1 MTPYHRLIAHWDTL
15 LSVTRSRW
23 DRYVFLKG
31 IRPKGEVRVGET
43 EAKELFGRV
52 CEVLKR
58 ILGGP
63 SLPPKMVFFP
73 AISRMKKK
81 LVCLSLGLGTVIVA
95 LSLVVV
101 YMVKIGVL
109 SVTEGYYCALPL
121 LFVAPFPWTMYRR
134 IREYMDQGSYYLSPN
149 EVVIYDIYR
158 SRFLSYCTH
167 EVASYLL
174 EHEGPSWEFYKE
186 GWARGVQYNVA
197 EDLLR
202 EGGEGVPFSSLQLM
216 LGELRLAL
224 EWLSRHGK
232 RKLPAWVKA
241 LPGPHSPSWWKGLLG
256 MNRVPTP
263 DVVSQALSTAYF
275 QVLEE
280 EEGAGV
286 YREYLEGKADERW
299 PFVSANP
306 QDWEEIGD

>member
-1 MTPYHRLIAHWDTL
+1 MTPYRRLIAHWDAL
-15 LSVTRSRW
+15 LTVTRSRW
-23 DRYVFLKG
+23 DRYLFLRG
-31 IRPKGEVRVGET
+31 IRPNDEVRVGEA
-43 EAKELFGRV
+43 EAKELFERV
-52 CEVLKR
+52 CEALKR
-58 ILGGP
+58 RLGGP
-63 SLPPKMVFFP
+63 SLPPRMVFSP
-73 AISRMKKK
+73 VISRMKRK
-81 LVCLSLGLGTVIVA
+81 LVCLSLGLGTVIGA

-134 IREYMDQGSYYLSPN
+134 VREYMEQGSYYLSP
-149 EVVIYDIYR
+149 ESVVIYDIYK
-158 SRFLSYCTH
+158 SRFLSYCIH

-174 EHEGPSWEFYKE
+174 DHEGPSWEFYRE
-186 GWARGVQYNVA
+186 GWARGVQYRVA

-202 EGGEGVPFSSLQLM
+202 EGEEGVPFSSLQLM

-224 EWLSRHGK
+224 EWLSRKGEK
-232 RKLPAWVKA
+232 ELPSWVKA

-256 MNRVPTP
+256 MNRDP
-263 DVVSQALSTAYF
+263 DPEVVSRALSTAYF

-286 YREYLEGKADERW
+286 YRDYLEGKVDKRW

-306 QDWEEIGD
+306 QDWEETGD